1 MIIPVVAIAGTA
13 FVSAILGLR
22 VVGLPLLSMEA
33 GVVAILGVAILC
45 GLYRP
50 TLAMLPAAGLAAVA
64 GVAAAWLVVLSVD
77 PRDAGENI
85 LISWFLM
92 GVMTAGAAAAGRLVA
107 APTARQRKPSA
118 SR

>member
-33 GVVAILGVAILC
+33 GVVAILGVAIWC

-50 TLAMLPAAGLAAVA
+50 TRARPPAAGLAAVA
-64 GVAAAWLVVLSVD
+64 GVAAA
-77 PRDAGENI
+77 
-85 LISWFLM
+85 
-92 GVMTAGAAAAGRLVA
+92 GRLVA
-107 APTARQRKPSA
+107 APT
-118 SR
+118 

>member
-1 MIIPVVAIAGTA
+1 
-13 FVSAILGLR
+13 
-22 VVGLPLLSMEA
+22 
-33 GVVAILGVAILC
+33 
-45 GLYRP
+45 
-50 TLAMLPAAGLAAVA
+50 
-64 GVAAAWLVVLSVD
+64 VLSVD